1 MNYIERKD
9 EFIALLKGKLNED
22 RFIHSMGVA
31 DTAVKLAEKFGADRD
46 KAYIAG
52 LLHDVMKN
60 ESREE
65 QLKIMKKDGIILSR
79 AEKNNP
85 KLWHAMS
92 GAAFLK
98 HELGVTDPDIV
109 NAVRYHTTGRAGMS
123 LLEKIIYTADFISPE
138 RNYPDVD
145 VMRSLSFASLDK
157 GDLYSLQFSL
167 KKLSENQLVIHTDS
181 VDFYN
186 ELVIKL
192 KDAENEK
199 NEPNEEKSIQ
209 SRKD

>member
-31 DTAVKLAEKFGADRD
+31 DTAVKLAEKFGGDPD

-65 QLKIMKKDGIILSR
+65 QLKIMKKDGIILSQ

-98 HELGVTDPDIV
+98 HELGFTDPDIV

-145 VMRSLSFASLDK
+145 VMRSLSFESLDK

-186 ELVIKL
+186 ELVIRL

-199 NEPNEEKSIQ
+199 NEPNEEKSNQ

>member
-1 MNYIERKD
+1 MNYLDRKD
-9 EFIALLKGKLNED
+9 EFIALIKGKLNED

-31 DTAVKLAEKFGADRD
+31 DTAVLLAEKFGGDRE

-60 ESREE
+60 ESEEE
-65 QLKIMKKDGIILSR
+65 QLKMMKKDGIILSQ

-92 GAAFLK
+92 GAAFIR
-98 HELGVTDPDIV
+98 HELGITDPDIV

-145 VMRSLSFASLDK
+145 VMRSLSFESLDK

-167 KKLSENQLVIHTDS
+167 KKLSESKLVIHTDS

-199 NEPNEEKSIQ
+199 NEPNKNN
-209 SRKD
+209 

>member
-1 MNYIERKD
+1 MNYLERKD

-31 DTAVKLAEKFGADRD
+31 DTAVRLAEKFGGDKD

-60 ESREE
+60 ETAEE
-65 QLKIMKKDGIILSR
+65 QLKIMKKDGIILSQ
-79 AEKNNP
+79 AERNNP

-92 GAAFLK
+92 GAAFIKLV
-98 HELGVTDPDIV
+98 LGITDPDIV

-145 VMRSLSFASLDK
+145 VMRSLSFESLDK

-167 KKLSENQLVIHTDS
+167 KKLSESKLVIHTDS

>member
-1 MNYIERKD
+1 MNYLERKD

-31 DTAVKLAEKFGADRD
+31 DTAVRLAEKFGGDKD

-60 ESREE
+60 ETAEE
-65 QLKIMKKDGIILSR
+65 QLKIMKKDGIILSQ

-92 GAAFLK
+92 GAAFIKLV
-98 HELGVTDPDIV
+98 LGITDPDIV

-145 VMRSLSFASLDK
+145 VMRSLSFESLDK

-167 KKLSENQLVIHTDS
+167 RKLSENQLVIHTDS

>member
-1 MNYIERKD
+1 MNYLDRKD

-22 RFIHSMGVA
+22 RFVHSMGVA
-31 DTAVKLAEKFGADRD
+31 DTAVVLAKKFGADRD

-60 ESREE
+60 ETADE
-65 QLKIMKKDGIILSR
+65 QLKIMKKDDIILSQ

-85 KLWHAMS
+85 KLWHAMA
-92 GAAFLK
+92 GAAYIK

-145 VMRSLSFASLDK
+145 VMRSLSFESLEK

-167 KKLSENQLVIHTDS
+167 RKLSENKLVIHTDS

-186 ELVIKL
+186 ELVIALQNEEK
-192 KDAENEK
+192 EK
-199 NEPNEEKSIQ
+199 NEPNKNN
-209 SRKD
+209 

>member
-1 MNYIERKD
+1 MNYLDRKD
-9 EFIALLKGKLNED
+9 EFIALIKGKLNED

-31 DTAVKLAEKFGADRD
+31 DTAVLLAEKFGGDRE

-60 ESREE
+60 ESEEE
-65 QLKIMKKDGIILSR
+65 QLKMMKKDGIILSQ

-92 GAAFLK
+92 GAAFIR
-98 HELGVTDPDIV
+98 HELGITDPDIV
-109 NAVRYHTTGRAGMS
+109 NAVRYHTIGRAGMS
-123 LLEKIIYTADFISPE
+123 LIEKIIYTADFISPE
-138 RNYPDVD
+138 RNYPDVE
-145 VMRSLSFASLDK
+145 VMRSLSFESLDK

-167 KKLSENQLVIHTDS
+167 KRLSECKFVIHTDS

-192 KDAENEK
+192 KNE
-199 NEPNEEKSIQ
+199 Q
-209 SRKD
+209 

>member
-1 MNYIERKD
+1 MNYLDRKD
-9 EFIALLKGKLNED
+9 EFIALIKGKLNED

-31 DTAVKLAEKFGADRD
+31 DTAVLLAEKFGGDRE

-60 ESREE
+60 ESEEE
-65 QLKIMKKDGIILSR
+65 QLKMMKKDGIILSQ

-92 GAAFLK
+92 GAAFIR
-98 HELGVTDPDIV
+98 HELGITDTDMI

-138 RNYPDVD
+138 RNYPDVE
-145 VMRSLSFASLDK
+145 VMRSLSFESLDK

-167 KKLSENQLVIHTDS
+167 KRLSECKFVIHTDS

-192 KDAENEK
+192 KNE
-199 NEPNEEKSIQ
+199 Q
-209 SRKD
+209 

>member
-1 MNYIERKD
+1 MNYNERKD

-31 DTAVKLAEKFGADRD
+31 DTAVRLAEKFGGDKD

-60 ESREE
+60 ETAEE
-65 QLKIMKKDGIILSR
+65 QLKIMKKDGIILSQ

-92 GAAFLK
+92 GAAFIKLV
-98 HELGVTDPDIV
+98 LGITDPDIV

-145 VMRSLSFASLDK
+145 VMRSLSFESLDK

-167 KKLSENQLVIHTDS
+167 RKLSENQLVIHTDS

>member
-1 MNYIERKD
+1 MNYLDRKD
-9 EFIALLKGKLNED
+9 EFIALIKGKLNED

-31 DTAVKLAEKFGADRD
+31 DTAVLLAEKFGGDRE

-60 ESREE
+60 ESEEE
-65 QLKIMKKDGIILSR
+65 QLKMMKKDGIILSQ

-92 GAAFLK
+92 GAAFIR
-98 HELGVTDPDIV
+98 HELGITDPDIV

-138 RNYPDVD
+138 RNYPDVE
-145 VMRSLSFASLDK
+145 VMRSLSFESLDK

-167 KKLSENQLVIHTDS
+167 KRLSECKFVIHTDS

-192 KDAENEK
+192 KNE
-199 NEPNEEKSIQ
+199 
-209 SRKD
+209 

>member
-1 MNYIERKD
+1 MNYIECKD

-31 DTAVKLAEKFGADRD
+31 DTAVRLAEKFGGDKD

-60 ESREE
+60 ETAEE
-65 QLKIMKKDGIILSR
+65 QLKIMKKDGIILSQ
-79 AEKNNP
+79 AERNNP

-92 GAAFLK
+92 GAAFIK

-145 VMRSLSFASLDK
+145 VMRSLSFESLDK

-167 KKLSENQLVIHTDS
+167 RKLSENQLVIHTDS

-199 NEPNEEKSIQ
+199 NEPNKNN
-209 SRKD
+209 

>member
-1 MNYIERKD
+1 MKYIERKD

-22 RFIHSMGVA
+22 RFVHSMGVA
-31 DTAVKLAEKFGADRD
+31 DTAVVLAEKFGADRD

-65 QLKIMKKDGIILSR
+65 QLKIMKKDGIILSQ
-79 AEKNNP
+79 AERNNP
-85 KLWHAMS
+85 KLWHAMA

-98 HELGVTDPDIV
+98 HELGITDPDII

-123 LLEKIIYTADFISPE
+123 LLERIIYTADFISPE
-138 RNYPDVD
+138 RDYPDVE
-145 VMRSLSFASLDK
+145 VMRSLSFESLDK
-157 GDLYSLQFSL
+157 GDLYSLQYSL
-167 KKLSENQLVIHTDS
+167 KKLSENKLVIHTDS

-186 ELVIKL
+186 ELVIRL
-192 KDAENEK
+192 HEEEK
-199 NEPNEEKSIQ
+199 EKSEPNEQ
-209 SRKD
+209 KD

>member
-1 MNYIERKD
+1 MNYLDRKD
-9 EFIALLKGKLNED
+9 EFIALIKGKLNED

-31 DTAVKLAEKFGADRD
+31 DTAVLLAEKFGGDRE
-46 KAYIAG
+46 KAYFAG

-60 ESREE
+60 ESEEE
-65 QLKIMKKDGIILSR
+65 QLKMMKKDGIILSQ

-92 GAAFLK
+92 GAAFIR
-98 HELGVTDPDIV
+98 HELGITDPDIV

-138 RNYPDVD
+138 RNYPDVE
-145 VMRSLSFASLDK
+145 VMRSLSFDSLDK

-167 KKLSENQLVIHTDS
+167 KRLSECKFVIHTDS

-192 KDAENEK
+192 KNE
-199 NEPNEEKSIQ
+199 Q
-209 SRKD
+209 

>member
-1 MNYIERKD
+1 MNYLDRKD
-9 EFIALLKGKLNED
+9 EFIALIKGKLNED

-31 DTAVKLAEKFGADRD
+31 DTAVLLAEKFGGDRE

-60 ESREE
+60 ESEEE
-65 QLKIMKKDGIILSR
+65 QLKMMKKDGIILSQ

-92 GAAFLK
+92 GAAFIR
-98 HELGVTDPDIV
+98 HELGITDPDIV

-138 RNYPDVD
+138 RNYTDVD
-145 VMRSLSFASLDK
+145 VMRSLSFESLDK

-167 KKLSENQLVIHTDS
+167 KRLSECKFVIHTDS

-192 KDAENEK
+192 KNE
-199 NEPNEEKSIQ
+199 
-209 SRKD
+209 

>member
-1 MNYIERKD
+1 MNYLDRKD
-9 EFIALLKGKLNED
+9 EFIALIKGKLKED

-31 DTAVKLAEKFGADRD
+31 DTAVLLAEKFGGDRE

-60 ESREE
+60 ESEEE
-65 QLKIMKKDGIILSR
+65 QLKMMKKDGIILSQ

-92 GAAFLK
+92 GAAFIR
-98 HELGVTDPDIV
+98 HELGITDPDIV

-138 RNYPDVD
+138 RNYPDVE
-145 VMRSLSFASLDK
+145 VMRSLSFESLDK

-167 KKLSENQLVIHTDS
+167 KRLSECKFVIHTDS

-192 KDAENEK
+192 KNE
-199 NEPNEEKSIQ
+199 Q
-209 SRKD
+209 

>member
-1 MNYIERKD
+1 MNYLDRKD
-9 EFIALLKGKLNED
+9 EFIALIKGKLNED

-31 DTAVKLAEKFGADRD
+31 DTAVLLAEKFGGDRE

-52 LLHDVMKN
+52 LLHNVLKN
-60 ESREE
+60 ESEEE
-65 QLKIMKKDGIILSR
+65 QLKMMKKDGIILSQ

-92 GAAFLK
+92 GAAFIR
-98 HELGVTDPDIV
+98 HELGITDPDIV

-138 RNYPDVD
+138 RNYPDVE
-145 VMRSLSFASLDK
+145 VMRSLSFESLDK

-167 KKLSENQLVIHTDS
+167 KRLSECKFVIHTDS

-192 KDAENEK
+192 KNE
-199 NEPNEEKSIQ
+199 Q
-209 SRKD
+209 

>member
-1 MNYIERKD
+1 MNYLERKD

-31 DTAVKLAEKFGADRD
+31 DTAVRLAEKFGGDKD

-60 ESREE
+60 ETAEE
-65 QLKIMKKDGIILSR
+65 QLKIMKKDGIILSQ
-79 AEKNNP
+79 AERNNP

-92 GAAFLK
+92 GAAFIK

-145 VMRSLSFASLDK
+145 VMRSLSFESLDK

-167 KKLSENQLVIHTDS
+167 KKLSESKLVIHTDS

-199 NEPNEEKSIQ
+199 NEPNKNN
-209 SRKD
+209 

>member
-1 MNYIERKD
+1 MNYLDRKD
-9 EFIALLKGKLNED
+9 EFIALIKGKLNKD

-31 DTAVKLAEKFGADRD
+31 DTAVLLAKKFGGDRE

-60 ESREE
+60 ESEEE
-65 QLKIMKKDGIILSR
+65 QLKMMKKDGIILSQ

-92 GAAFLK
+92 GAAFIR
-98 HELGVTDPDIV
+98 HELGITDPDIV

-138 RNYPDVD
+138 RNYPDVE
-145 VMRSLSFASLDK
+145 VMRSLSFESLDK

-167 KKLSENQLVIHTDS
+167 KRLSECKFVIHTDS

-192 KDAENEK
+192 KNE
-199 NEPNEEKSIQ
+199 Q
-209 SRKD
+209 

>member
-1 MNYIERKD
+1 MNYLDRKD
-9 EFIALLKGKLNED
+9 EFIALIKGKLNED

-31 DTAVKLAEKFGADRD
+31 DTAVLLAEKFGGDRE

-60 ESREE
+60 ESEEE
-65 QLKIMKKDGIILSR
+65 QLKMMKKDGIILSQ

-92 GAAFLK
+92 GAAFIR
-98 HELGVTDPDIV
+98 HELGITDPDIV

-138 RNYPDVD
+138 RNYPDVE
-145 VMRSLSFASLDK
+145 VMRSLSLESLDK

-167 KKLSENQLVIHTDS
+167 KRLSECKFVIHTDS

-192 KDAENEK
+192 KNE
-199 NEPNEEKSIQ
+199 Q
-209 SRKD
+209 

>member
-1 MNYIERKD
+1 
-9 EFIALLKGKLNED
+9 
-22 RFIHSMGVA
+22 MGVA
-31 DTAVKLAEKFGADRD
+31 DTAVRLAEKFGGDKD

-60 ESREE
+60 ETAEE
-65 QLKIMKKDGIILSR
+65 QLKIMKKDGIILSQ
-79 AEKNNP
+79 AERNNP

-92 GAAFLK
+92 GAAFIKLV
-98 HELGVTDPDIV
+98 LGITDPDIV

-145 VMRSLSFASLDK
+145 VMRSLSFESLDK

-167 KKLSENQLVIHTDS
+167 KKLSESKLVIHTDS

-199 NEPNEEKSIQ
+199 NEPNKNN
-209 SRKD
+209 

>member
-1 MNYIERKD
+1 MNDIKRKD
-9 EFIALLKGKLNED
+9 EFISLIRGKLNED

-31 DTAVKLAEKFGADRD
+31 DTAVILAEKFGADRD

-60 ESREE
+60 ESEEE
-65 QLKIMKKDGIILSR
+65 QLKMMKKDGIILSQ

-92 GAAFLK
+92 GAAFMKL
-98 HELGVTDPDIV
+98 ELGITDPDIL

-145 VMRSLSFASLDK
+145 VMRSLSFESLDK

-167 KKLSENQLVIHTDS
+167 RKLSESKLVIHTDS

-192 KDAENEK
+192 HEEEK
-199 NEPNEEKSIQ
+199 EKIEPNEQKN
-209 SRKD
+209 

>member
-1 MNYIERKD
+1 MNYLDRKD
-9 EFIALLKGKLNED
+9 EFIALIKGKLNED

-31 DTAVKLAEKFGADRD
+31 DTAVLLAEKFGGDRE

-60 ESREE
+60 ESEEE
-65 QLKIMKKDGIILSR
+65 QLKMMKKDGIILSQ

-92 GAAFLK
+92 GAAFIR
-98 HELGVTDPDIV
+98 HELGITDPDIV

-138 RNYPDVD
+138 RNYPDVE
-145 VMRSLSFASLDK
+145 VMRSLSFESLDK

-167 KKLSENQLVIHTDS
+167 KRLSECKFVIHTDS

-192 KDAENEK
+192 KNE
-199 NEPNEEKSIQ
+199 Q
-209 SRKD
+209 

>member
-1 MNYIERKD
+1 MNYLERKD
-9 EFIALLKGKLNED
+9 EFIALIKGKLNED

-31 DTAVKLAEKFGADRD
+31 DTAVLLTEKFGGDRE

-60 ESREE
+60 ESEEE
-65 QLKIMKKDGIILSR
+65 QLKMMKKDGIILSQ

-92 GAAFLK
+92 GAAFIR
-98 HELGVTDPDIV
+98 HELGITDTDMI

-123 LLEKIIYTADFISPE
+123 LLEKIIYTADFILPE
-138 RNYPDVD
+138 RNYPDVE
-145 VMRSLSFASLDK
+145 VMRSLSFESLDK

-167 KKLSENQLVIHTDS
+167 KRLSECKFVIHTDS

-192 KDAENEK
+192 KNE
-199 NEPNEEKSIQ
+199 Q
-209 SRKD
+209 

>member
-1 MNYIERKD
+1 MNYLDRKD
-9 EFIALLKGKLNED
+9 EFIALIKGKLNED

-31 DTAVKLAEKFGADRD
+31 DTAVLLAEKFGGDRE

-60 ESREE
+60 ESEEE
-65 QLKIMKKDGIILSR
+65 QLKMMKKDGIILSQ

-92 GAAFLK
+92 GAAFIR
-98 HELGVTDPDIV
+98 HELGITDPDIV

-138 RNYPDVD
+138 RNYPDVE
-145 VMRSLSFASLDK
+145 VMRSLSFESLDK

-167 KKLSENQLVIHTDS
+167 KRLSECKFVIHTDS

-192 KDAENEK
+192 KNE
-199 NEPNEEKSIQ
+199 Q
-209 SRKD
+209 QD

>member
-1 MNYIERKD
+1 MNYLDRKD
-9 EFIALLKGKLNED
+9 EFIALIKGKLNED
-22 RFIHSMGVA
+22 RFIHSMGAA
-31 DTAVKLAEKFGADRD
+31 DTAVLLAEKFGGDRE

-60 ESREE
+60 ESEEE
-65 QLKIMKKDGIILSR
+65 QLKMMKKDGIILSQ

-92 GAAFLK
+92 GAAFIR
-98 HELGVTDPDIV
+98 HELGITDPDIV

-138 RNYPDVD
+138 RNYPDVE
-145 VMRSLSFASLDK
+145 VMRSLSFESLDK

-167 KKLSENQLVIHTDS
+167 KRLSECKFVIHTDS

-192 KDAENEK
+192 KNE
-199 NEPNEEKSIQ
+199 Q
-209 SRKD
+209 

>member
-1 MNYIERKD
+1 MNYLDRKD
-9 EFIALLKGKLNED
+9 EFIALIKGKLNED

-31 DTAVKLAEKFGADRD
+31 DTAVLLAEKFGGDRE

-60 ESREE
+60 ESEEE
-65 QLKIMKKDGIILSR
+65 QLKMMKKDGIILSQ
-79 AEKNNP
+79 AERNNP

-92 GAAFLK
+92 GAAFIK

-138 RNYPDVD
+138 RNYPDVE
-145 VMRSLSFASLDK
+145 VMRSLSFESLDK

-167 KKLSENQLVIHTDS
+167 KRLSECKFVIHTDS

-192 KDAENEK
+192 KNE
-199 NEPNEEKSIQ
+199 
-209 SRKD
+209 

>member
-1 MNYIERKD
+1 MNYLERKD

-31 DTAVKLAEKFGADRD
+31 DTAVRLAEKFGGDKD

-60 ESREE
+60 ETAEE
-65 QLKIMKKDGIILSR
+65 QLKIMKKDGIILSQ
-79 AEKNNP
+79 AERNNP

-92 GAAFLK
+92 GAAFIKLV
-98 HELGVTDPDIV
+98 LGITDPDIV

-145 VMRSLSFASLDK
+145 VMRSLSFESLDK

-167 KKLSENQLVIHTDS
+167 KKLSESKLVIHTDS

-199 NEPNEEKSIQ
+199 NETNKNN
-209 SRKD
+209 

>member
-9 EFIALLKGKLNED
+9 EFISLIRGKLNED
-22 RFIHSMGVA
+22 RFVHSMGVA
-31 DTAVKLAEKFGADRD
+31 DTAVVLAEKFGADRD

-60 ESREE
+60 ESPDE
-65 QLKIMKKDGIILSR
+65 QLKMIKKDGIILSQ

-92 GAAFLK
+92 GASFIK
-98 HELGVTDPDIV
+98 HELGITDPDIV

-138 RNYPDVD
+138 RSYPDVE
-145 VMRSLSFASLDK
+145 VMRSLSFESLDK

-167 KKLSENQLVIHTDS
+167 RRLSECKFVIHTDS

-192 KDAENEK
+192 HEEEK
-199 NEPNEEKSIQ
+199 KKSEPNEQ
-209 SRKD
+209 

>member
-1 MNYIERKD
+1 MNCIEQKD
-9 EFIALLKGKLNED
+9 EFISLIRGKLNED
-22 RFIHSMGVA
+22 RFIHSLGVA
-31 DTAVKLAEKFGADRD
+31 DTAVKLAEKFGGDKD

-60 ESREE
+60 ESQEE
-65 QLKIMKKDGIILSR
+65 QLKMMKKDDIILSQ

-92 GAAFLK
+92 GASFIK
-98 HELGVTDPDIV
+98 HELGITDPDII

-145 VMRSLSFASLDK
+145 VMRSLSFESLDK

-167 KKLSENQLVIHTDS
+167 KKLSECKSVIHTDS

-192 KDAENEK
+192 LNEQ
-199 NEPNEEKSIQ
+199 NEQ
-209 SRKD
+209 QD

>member
-22 RFIHSMGVA
+22 RFVHSLGVA
-31 DTAVKLAEKFGADRD
+31 DTAVKLAEEFGGDKD

-60 ESREE
+60 ESEEE
-65 QLKIMKKDGIILSR
+65 QLKIMKKDGIILSQ

-138 RNYPDVD
+138 RNYPDVN
-145 VMRSLSFASLDK
+145 VMRSLSFESLDK

-186 ELVIKL
+186 ELVIRL

-199 NEPNEEKSIQ
+199 NEPNEEKSNQ

>member
-31 DTAVKLAEKFGADRD
+31 DTAVRLAEKFGGD
-46 KAYIAG
+46 KDNAYIAG

-60 ESREE
+60 ETAEE
-65 QLKIMKKDGIILSR
+65 QLKIMKKDGIILSQ
-79 AEKNNP
+79 AERNNP

-92 GAAFLK
+92 GAAFIKLV
-98 HELGVTDPDIV
+98 LGITDPDIV

-145 VMRSLSFASLDK
+145 VMRSLSFESLDK

-167 KKLSENQLVIHTDS
+167 
-181 VDFYN
+181 
-186 ELVIKL
+186 
-192 KDAENEK
+192 
-199 NEPNEEKSIQ
+199 
-209 SRKD
+209 

>member
-1 MNYIERKD
+1 MNYLDRKD
-9 EFIALLKGKLNED
+9 EFIALIKGKLNED

-31 DTAVKLAEKFGADRD
+31 DTAVLLAEKFGGDRE

-60 ESREE
+60 ESEEE
-65 QLKIMKKDGIILSR
+65 QLKMMKKDGIILSQ

-92 GAAFLK
+92 GAAFIR
-98 HELGVTDPDIV
+98 HELGITDPDIV

-138 RNYPDVD
+138 RNYPDVE
-145 VMRSLSFASLDK
+145 VMRSLSFESLDK

-167 KKLSENQLVIHTDS
+167 KRLSECKFVIHTDN

-192 KDAENEK
+192 KNE
-199 NEPNEEKSIQ
+199 Q
-209 SRKD
+209 